1 MAALLPI
8 LRFFSALLCAAIL
21 SGCFAPIIP
30 DLPRETEQEWDSQIA
45 NEGPVVE
52 LRAWWHVLGDPQL
65 DALVQEALAQNLD
78 LAQMVKRVQGERQ
91 ITERWGSKF
100 LPALAAG
107 AQPVQDVSAQDAYF
121 HASLEMVWELGLFG
135 VMENVRLQAMADL
148 SYAQANLQSM
158 RVAVVAAVV
167 RNYMDL
173 AQAHRQQ
180 ALLEETAK
188 LDEQT
193 LSLAQIRLQTHLGS
207 YEEVEQ
213 ARLTQIHSRDQ
224 YLSLQGR
231 ADRAARGLALLLGRA
246 QPDALWGMGAQAHLP
261 QSFTLSQVP
270 ADLVRVRPDIGMA
283 QAEVLQAAA
292 QVGIARSSLYPR
304 LRLGGS
310 ILYSYNMTRNM
321 RTNSD
326 FVPSI
331 GPMLDIPLWDW
342 GARRARLRSS
352 EKGLEAALL
361 GYRKAVVTAVSEVE
375 QSLAGLVT
383 QHNRIQTLQQ
393 ASRVLQQGQTRQTI
407 LLGLGLSSEGDVVQ
421 ARRASLKAQAD
432 LVLAQDSR
440 VLAFIALYKALGGAP
455 LPEEQEP

>member
-1 MAALLPI
+1 MPI

-100 LPALAAG
+100 LPALGAG

-207 YEEVEQ
+207 YEAVEQ
-213 ARLTQIHSRDQ
+213 ARLTQIHTRDQ

-231 ADRAARGLALLLGRA
+231 ADRAARALALLLGRA

-361 GYRKAVVTAVSEVE
+361 GYRKAVVMAVSEVE
-375 QSLAGLVT
+375 QSLVGLVT
-383 QHNRIQTLQQ
+383 QQNRIQTLQQ

-407 LLGLGLSSEGDVVQ
+407 LLGLGLSSEADVVQ

-432 LVLAQDSR
+432 LALAQDSR
-440 VLAFIALYKALGGAP
+440 VLAFVALYKALGGAP